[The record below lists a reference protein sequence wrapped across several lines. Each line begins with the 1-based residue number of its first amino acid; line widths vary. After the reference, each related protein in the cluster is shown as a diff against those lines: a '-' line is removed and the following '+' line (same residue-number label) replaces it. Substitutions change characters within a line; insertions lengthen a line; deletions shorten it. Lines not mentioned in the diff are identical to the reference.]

1 MFCDVE
7 KSGIQR
13 ILEESL
19 SGHRLIVP
27 CLNFQIDKLS
37 NYKGITKFIASNTDN
52 ACMGLA
58 SVFSR
63 YDVIPCFEI
72 E

>member
-37 NYKGITKFIASNTDN
+37 EYKAIIKFIVSNTDN
-52 ACMGLA
+52 ACTGLA
-58 SVFSR
+58 SLFSR